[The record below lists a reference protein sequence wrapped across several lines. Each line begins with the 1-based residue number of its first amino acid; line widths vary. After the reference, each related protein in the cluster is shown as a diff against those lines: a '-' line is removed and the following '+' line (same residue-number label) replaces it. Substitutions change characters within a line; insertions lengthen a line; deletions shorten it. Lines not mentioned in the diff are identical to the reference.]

1 MNANFNQYQLDKK
14 YNKFLLKLIA
24 WNIFY
29 TRDNRKKAD
38 EQAQQVLKMMEC
50 LDLHSLEKYRSHYP
64 LIDDLQL
71 RYKFIICLKLD
82 TKYKKPI

>member
-1 MNANFNQYQLDKK
+1 MNASFNQYQLDKK

-29 TRDNRKKAD
+29 TRDNKKKAD

-50 LDLHSLEKYRSHYP
+50 LNLENLGQYRSHYP
-64 LIDDLQL
+64 LVNAEELIL
-71 RYKFIICLKLD
+71 KFRNFVM
-82 TKYKKPI
+82 

>member
-1 MNANFNQYQLDKK
+1 MNASFNQYQLDKK

-50 LDLHSLEKYRSHYP
+50 LNLENLGQYRSHYP
-64 LIDDLQL
+64 LIDVNNLIL
-71 RYKFIICLKLD
+71 KF
-82 TKYKKPI
+82 KKVFMN